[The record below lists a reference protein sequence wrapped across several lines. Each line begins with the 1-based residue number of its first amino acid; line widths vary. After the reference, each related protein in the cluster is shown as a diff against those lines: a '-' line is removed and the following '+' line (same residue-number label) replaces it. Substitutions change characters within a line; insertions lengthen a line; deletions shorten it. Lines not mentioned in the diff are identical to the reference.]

1 MAAGEGFEPSHTES
15 ESAVLPLHNP
25 AILRCSPRCVV
36 QRTYL
41 IIAGTLHLSTGNF
54 KKIQK
59 KIKSLNFCDDS
70 MQKGDFE
77 DKHPGTWMPEDTAKR
92 NPLDRCISL
101 RDT

>member
-1 MAAGEGFEPSHTES
+1 MLVSKFGRMG
-15 ESAVLPLHNP
+15 
-25 AILRCSPRCVV
+25 I
-36 QRTYL
+36 
-41 IIAGTLHLSTGNF
+41 
-54 KKIQK
+54 KKVEMIKTRMNK

-77 DKHPGTWMPEDTAKR
+77 DEHPGTWMPEDTAKR

>member
-1 MAAGEGFEPSHTES
+1 MREYLQQSLVLHKIINWLEIQYL
-15 ESAVLPLHNP
+15 SAFLKVMKYFLK
-25 AILRCSPRCVV
+25 
-36 QRTYL
+36 
-41 IIAGTLHLSTGNF
+41 NF
-54 KKIQK
+54 KKNSK

-77 DKHPGTWMPEDTAKR
+77 DEHPGTWIPEDTAKR